1 MRQTRQ
7 QTRRQG
13 PGTGVGSPGT
23 GGRGILSPGFLEGIF
38 SQAQFPNAIKEFVH
52 PGKEAGELLM
62 RIIFKDEREANAA
75 VLYLSKCEEFK
86 MERHRRLLLHRLAAT
101 VSIKGVGRNQLL
113 QAVVGHLAPGVF
125 SGDGKKGK
133 RREEE
138 D

>member
-1 MRQTRQ
+1 MKGR

-13 PGTGVGSPGT
+13 PDTGAGSSRT
-23 GGRGILSPGFLEGIF
+23 DGRGILTPGFLEGIF

-62 RIIFKDEREANAA
+62 RVVFKDEREANAA

-101 VSIKGVGRNQLL
+101 VSVKGVGRNQLL
-113 QAVVGHLAPGVF
+113 QAVVGHLAAGSY

-133 RREEE
+133 RNEEE
-138 D
+138 G